1 MKHIKLFEQWLADL
15 SQPFSFN
22 ENLILEGGAYG
33 HLAHPFEDF
42 DLTMRDLKEM
52 IDVTIQGAFGPENFV
67 QEKTDGQNIMISWKD
82 GRLIAARNKQHLKNA
97 GQDALTKQGIADLFA
112 GRGDIE
118 TAYNTAMTDLEA
130 SIRSLSEADKK
141 KYFDNGKKF
150 ASVEI
155 ITPVTQNTVPY
166 GQSMLVFHGIVE
178 MDEAGNAIGED
189 KQAGRDIGKLIQDAN
204 AAAQETFYVR
214 GPQDLSVKPLPDTK
228 KREAYYNNKLKTI
241 MKESNTSLNSTVSD
255 YALGMGIRVLNDVAK
270 KLKINIPSESVDGLA
285 RRIAA
290 IDKSY
295 SVRNIKADMGS
306 DGEKFLAYEKK
317 NAKQLKRKVYEPL
330 ESLFLELGTEMM
342 RNISAYLSA
351 NPTQAALDMK
361 SEIENTIARIRKVG
375 DEGDIQ
381 KLEDE
386 LLRLSAAGG
395 LESIVP
401 TEGITFM
408 FKGKLYKYTGIFAP
422 LHQIR
427 SILAYKK

>member
-1 MKHIKLFEQWLADL
+1 MKYIKLFENWLADL
-15 SQPFSFN
+15 SQPISLN
-22 ENLILEGGAYG
+22 ESLILEGGAYG
-33 HLAHPFEDF
+33 HLSHPFEDL

-52 IDVTIQGAFGPENFV
+52 IDATVQGAFGPENFV

-82 GRLIAARNKQHLKNA
+82 GRLIAARNKSHLKNA
-97 GQDALTKQGIADLFA
+97 GQNALTKQGIADLFA

-141 KYFDNGKKF
+141 KYFDNGKNF
-150 ASVEI
+150 ASLEI

-166 GQSMLVFHGIVE
+166 GKNMLVFHGIVE
-178 MDEAGNAIGED
+178 MDDDGNAIGED
-189 KQAGRDIGKLIQDAN
+189 KQAGRDIGKLIKDAN
-204 AAAQETFYVR
+204 AAAQKTFYVR
-214 GPQDLSVKPLPDTK
+214 GPQDISAKPLPNTK
-228 KREAYYNNKLKTI
+228 KREAYYNNRLKTI
-241 MKESNTSLNSTVSD
+241 MKESNTNLNSTVED
-255 YALGMGIRVLNDVAK
+255 YAIGMGIRVLNDVAK
-270 KLKINIPSESVDGLA
+270 KLKINIPTESLPGLA
-285 RRIAA
+285 RRISA

-295 SVRNIKADMGS
+295 SVRDIKNDMGD
-306 DGEKFLAYEKK
+306 DGVKFLAYEKS
-317 NAKQLKRKVYEPL
+317 NAKQLKRMVYEPL

-342 RNISAYLSA
+342 KNISAYLSA

-361 SEIENTIARIRKVG
+361 REIEDTISKIRKVG
-375 DEGDIQ
+375 DENDIK

>member
-1 MKHIKLFEQWLADL
+1 MKYIKLFEQWLADL

-33 HLAHPFEDF
+33 HLAHPFEDLN
-42 DLTMRDLKEM
+42 LTMRDLKEM
-52 IDVTIQGAFGPENFV
+52 IDATVQGAFGPENFV

-82 GRLIAARNKQHLKNA
+82 GRIIAARNKQHLKNA

-130 SIRSLSEADKK
+130 SIRSLSEVDKK
-141 KYFDNGKKF
+141 GYFDNGKKF

-178 MDEAGNAIGED
+178 MDDAGNAIGED
-189 KQAGRDIGKLIQDAN
+189 KQAGRDISKLIQDAN

-214 GPQDLSVKPLPDTK
+214 GPQDLSTKPLPNTK
-228 KREAYYNNKLKTI
+228 KRETYYNNKLKTI
-241 MKESNTSLNSTVSD
+241 MKESNTGLNSTVSD

-270 KLKINIPSESVDGLA
+270 KLKINIPPESVDGLA
-285 RRIAA
+285 RRISA

-295 SVRNIKADMGS
+295 SVRDIKNDMGD
-306 DGEKFLAYEKK
+306 DGDKFLAYEKK
-317 NAKQLKRKVYEPL
+317 NAKQLKRQVYEPL

-342 RNISAYLSA
+342 KNMSAYLSA

-361 SEIENTIARIRKVG
+361 REIENTISQIRNVG

-408 FKGKLYKYTGIFAP
+408 FKGKLYKYTGIFAVI
-422 LHQIR
+422 HQIR

>member
-1 MKHIKLFEQWLADL
+1 MKYIKLFEQWLADL
-15 SQPFSFN
+15 SQPFSLK
-22 ENLILEGGAYG
+22 ETLLLEGGAYG
-33 HLAHPFEDF
+33 HLSHPFEDL
-42 DLTMRDLKEM
+42 DLTMGDLKEM
-52 IDVTIQGAFGPENFV
+52 IDATVQGAFGPENFV

-112 GRGDIE
+112 DRGDIE

-166 GQSMLVFHGIVE
+166 GQSMLVFHGVVE
-178 MDEAGNAIGED
+178 MDPGGNPIGED
-189 KQAGRDIGKLIQDAN
+189 KQTGRDIGKLIQDAN

-214 GPQDLSVKPLPDTK
+214 GPQDLSTKPLPDTK

-241 MKESNTSLNSTVSD
+241 MKESNTSLNSTVKD
-255 YALGMGIRVLNDVAK
+255 YALGMGIRVLSDVAK
-270 KLKINIPSESVDGLA
+270 RLKINIPAESLDGLA
-285 RRIAA
+285 RRISA

-295 SVRNIKADMGS
+295 SVRDIKKDMGD
-306 DGEKFLAYEKK
+306 DGDKFLAYEKS
-317 NAKQLKRKVYEPL
+317 NAKQLKRMVYEPL

-342 RNISAYLSA
+342 KNISAYLSA

-361 SEIENTIARIRKVG
+361 REIEDTILKIRKVG